1 MREIGIG
8 ELRANLSSVLRR
20 VGKGERVRVTR
31 RGHPVAEIVPVEPS
45 EAVGG
50 RAGRSETMKR
60 LIAEGRVTP
69 GDRSR
74 PRRKARPRDAG
85 ISGTAIIL
93 AEREEDR

>member
-8 ELRANLSSVLRR
+8 ELKAKLSSVIRR
-20 VGKGERVRVTR
+20 VERGERVRVTR
-31 RGHPVAEIVPVEPS
+31 RGRPVAEIVPAGPP
-45 EAVGG
+45 EAVGE
-50 RAGRSETMKR
+50 RAERSESMKR

-74 PRRKARPRDAG
+74 PRRKARPRDIG

-93 AEREEDR
+93 AEREEER